1 MPLNLHPLLQSRHL
15 DKIAPERLVKDSS
28 MKSYSRVEE
37 FSTVL
42 RGAII
47 ETYLLFFLNTK
58 PALVIYQGCYRLAV
72 LGMILTTDVCASA
85 GLLILL

>member
-1 MPLNLHPLLQSRHL
+1 
-15 DKIAPERLVKDSS
+15 

-85 GLLILL
+85 GLLILLQNALGMAVLGMILTTDVCASEGY